1 MNTKAIRS
9 KHMKKPLFITFLF
22 LLLFQI
28 SIAQKTDVKTLIK
41 ESKDAYEQEDFETAK
56 NKILAAKSL
65 FKSNPPPTV
74 LSLEILSKSEIIK
87 NNPLYDY
94 SQVVDA
100 RALTSSYLKKPKNK
114 TDKYYNTV
122 QIESRILNSYP
133 KDIASFLA
141 LKQQIEQE
149 KLLKK
154 EREEKAASEAKA
166 KAERD
171 AVENKLR
178 LEKEELARKT
188 KIEADK
194 IKNELA
200 AIEAEKNRIIKAEAD
215 EKNRARA
222 AELEKKYYKDL
233 SFRKGF
239 SSLGIQSGE
248 IAKYGLLYETGSRKL
263 IGFRMSART
272 SLISEEDILS
282 GKPTANKTEI
292 ELGPNFRLFKRF
304 YLNIGAGYG
313 YYDRVLR
320 NDYAGTLSTEKTTY
334 LVATSGLMI
343 RISRVININGGVS
356 FMDIDK
362 EFYKPEITAGIS
374 FNLKKKILY

>member
-1 MNTKAIRS
+1 MNRKIS
-9 KHMKKPLFITFLF
+9 KLT
-22 LLLFQI
+22 
-28 SIAQKTDVKTLIK
+28 
-41 ESKDAYEQEDFETAK
+41 K
-56 NKILAAKSL
+56 NKILEAKLQFTSI
-65 FKSNPPPTV
+65 PPPIV
-74 LSLEILSKSEIIK
+74 LSLEILSKALIIK

-100 RALTSSYLKKPKNK
+100 RALASSYLKNSKNK

-171 AVENKLR
+171 AIENKLR

-215 EKNRARA
+215 EKNRART

-233 SFRKGF
+233 SFKKGF

-272 SLISEEDILS
+272 SLTLEEDILS
-282 GKPTANKTEI
+282 GKSIANKTEI

-313 YYDRVLR
+313 YYDKVVR
-320 NDYAGTLSTEKTTY
+320 NDYAGTLSVEKTGY